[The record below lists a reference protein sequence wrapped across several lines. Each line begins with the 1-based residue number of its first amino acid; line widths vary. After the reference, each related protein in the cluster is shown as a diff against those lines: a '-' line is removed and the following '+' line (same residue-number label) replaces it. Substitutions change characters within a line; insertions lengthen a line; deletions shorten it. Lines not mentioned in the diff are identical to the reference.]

1 MKGFKK
7 IYTFTVFGALGGLV
21 GSLLHQFF
29 FLDLLTGSLTTTWRL
44 AYLALLGICVGAS
57 VGFFP
62 SFAEGRG
69 NYSTLGAIRS
79 GLLGAFFGGLGGL
92 VALPLA
98 EMMHVQLGGGVP
110 GRVVALAFLGLMVG
124 VAESFNGGA
133 RRSRGILG
141 GLAGG
146 VVAGLALEALLSS
159 QTTYAASGIVALL
172 LIGGAIAFFISL
184 FVNVLADATLEGM
197 PGSRFEGCTFHL
209 GKFREPEEALLG
221 SDHNDKSLFIWVPG
235 AQLRHAAITLTPT
248 GARLRHV
255 SPSGQTLVDGNPVR
269 ERMLRDGEVIEI
281 ARAQLKY
288 KEKRGAATAAAHSG
302 NGKRLK
308 VLASR

>member
-1 MKGFKK
+1 MNSYKK
-7 IYTFTVFGALGGLV
+7 IYTFTVYGALGGLV
-21 GSLLHQFF
+21 GSLLHQTF
-29 FLDLLTGSLTTTWRL
+29 FLDLLTGSLTTLWRL
-44 AYLALLGICVGAS
+44 SYLALLGVFVGGS
-57 VGFFP
+57 IGFFP

-79 GLLGAFFGGLGGL
+79 GLWGAFFGALGGS

-98 EMMHVQLGGGVP
+98 EMMHVQLGGGVL
-110 GRVVALAFLGLMVG
+110 GRVSALAFLGLMVG

-133 RRSRGILG
+133 RRWRGIAG

-159 QTTYAASGIVALL
+159 QATYAASGIVALL
-172 LIGGAIAFFISL
+172 LIGSSIAFFISL

-209 GKFREPEEALLG
+209 GKFREPDEALLG
-221 SDHNDKSLFIWVPG
+221 SANDMKLFIWIPG
-235 AQLRHAAITLTPT
+235 AQQRHAAITLTSA

-255 SPSGQTLVDGNPVR
+255 APGGETLVDGNPVR
-269 ERMLRDGEVIEI
+269 ERVLRDGEVIEI

-288 KEKRGAATAAAHSG
+288 REKRGAAAAAHNG
-302 NGKRLK
+302 NGKRPK